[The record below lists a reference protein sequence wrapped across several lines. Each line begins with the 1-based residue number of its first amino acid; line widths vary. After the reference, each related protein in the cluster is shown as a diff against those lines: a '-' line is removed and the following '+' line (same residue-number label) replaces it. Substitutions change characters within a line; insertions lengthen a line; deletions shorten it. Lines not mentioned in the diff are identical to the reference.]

1 MPFLPPNQQRQSTE
15 GKKAL
20 KATAVASM
28 KTYTK
33 HFSRLAYFVI
43 LITKNNQETVKNFRQ
58 INQHLYVWDSIQR
71 CHLHTKKMQQIKN
84 QMSTLCLK
92 TDASHLAK
100 TPRHLVQYLLFVLRY
115 QQAHAQVILY
125 NQLQIN
131 TVMYSNVL
139 QTVQQCN
146 HITKVSQI
154 TTDE

>member
-1 MPFLPPNQQRQSTE
+1 LSPTYQENATN
-15 GKKAL
+15 KKSD
-20 KATAVASM
+20 V
-28 KTYTK
+28 
-33 HFSRLAYFVI
+33 
-43 LITKNNQETVKNFRQ
+43 NTVF
-58 INQHLYVWDSIQR
+58 
-71 CHLHTKKMQQIKN
+71 KK
-84 QMSTLCLK
+84 
-92 TDASHLAK
+92 DASHLAK

-115 QQAHAQVILY
+115 QQAHAQVILN